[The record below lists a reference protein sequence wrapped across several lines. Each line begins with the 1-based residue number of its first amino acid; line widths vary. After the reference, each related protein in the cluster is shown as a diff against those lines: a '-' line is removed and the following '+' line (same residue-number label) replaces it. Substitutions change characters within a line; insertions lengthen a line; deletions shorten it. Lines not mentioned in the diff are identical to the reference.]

1 MRARDATGKVSTA
14 MNVLLADDERSI
26 AVTLRDELEEAGHQV
41 TVVGDGNSA
50 AEQLRAHTFDL
61 LITDI
66 RMPGKDGIELLKAAK
81 DHDASIDVIVI
92 TGHGT
97 IETAVEAIRH
107 GAYDYV
113 LKPFFNEDILRR
125 VATLAEFRRLKS
137 EVTTLR
143 TQVGADR
150 ARARIVGESEAM
162 GKVLDLVRTIADS
175 DEDVLINGETGTG
188 KELVAKLVHELSPR
202 KDGPFVVLSCSAFPA
217 TLLEDEIFGHERG
230 AFTDARNQK
239 LGRFERANA
248 GTLFLDDIDDVP
260 VETQVKLL
268 RVLQERTLERLG
280 GEKTLPID
288 VRVIAA
294 SKMDLRL
301 AVEDGDFREDLF
313 HRINVIPV
321 RLPALRE
328 RRSDVQMLVRHFV
341 TLYGRGREYALEEA
355 TERELV
361 AYDWPGNVRE
371 LENSVRRAIAMA
383 GEASVLALEHLL
395 VGAPKV
401 RRDTRREDDGAVD
414 RTLREIVR
422 ESEAR
427 HIRRV
432 LKHTGFHRANAAKI
446 LGISRK
452 NLWEK
457 MREYS
462 ITDQQA

>member
-1 MRARDATGKVSTA
+1 MQI
-14 MNVLLADDERSI
+14 LLADDERSI
-26 AVTLRDELEEAGHQV
+26 AITLGDSLKDAGHSV
-41 TVVGDGNSA
+41 ELVDNGNTA
-50 AEQLRAHTFDL
+50 LDRLRRERYDL

-81 DHDASIDVIVI
+81 SLGADIEVIVI

-97 IETAVEAIRH
+97 IPTAVEAIRH

-113 LKPFFNEDILRR
+113 LKPFLNEDLVAR
-125 VATLAEFRRLKS
+125 VRTLAEFRRMKS
-137 EVTTLR
+137 EVDEVQPSSPAQLR
-143 TQVGADR
+143 G
-150 ARARIVGESEAM
+150 RIVGESDAM
-162 GKVLDLVRTIADS
+162 REVLDLVRRIAPS
-175 DEDVLINGETGTG
+175 DEDVLIEGETGTG
-188 KELVAKLVHELSPR
+188 KERVAKLVHDLSPR
-202 KDGPFVVLSCSAFPA
+202 KDGSFVVLSCSAFPA

-230 AFTDARNQK
+230 AFTDARSQK
-239 LGRFERANA
+239 LGRFERAND

-268 RVLQERTLERLG
+268 RILQERSLERLG

-321 RLPALRE
+321 RLPPLRE
-328 RRSDVQMLVRHFV
+328 RRSDVPLLVKHFV
-341 TLYGRGREYALEEA
+341 TLYGRGREYVIEEA
-355 TERELV
+355 TQRELL

-383 GEASVLALEHLL
+383 GEATTLALEHLL
-395 VGAPKV
+395 VGAPRV
-401 RRDTRREDDGAVD
+401 RRDTGPGDDGAVD
-414 RTLREIVR
+414 RTLREVVR

>member
-1 MRARDATGKVSTA
+1 MQI
-14 MNVLLADDERSI
+14 LLADDERSI
-26 AVTLRDELEEAGHQV
+26 AVTLGDSLEDAGHSV
-41 TVVGDGNSA
+41 ELVSDGNTA
-50 AEQLRAHTFDL
+50 LNRLRGQRYDL

-81 DHDASIDVIVI
+81 SLGINIEVIVI

-97 IETAVEAIRH
+97 IPTAVEAIRH

-113 LKPFFNEDILRR
+113 LKPFLNEDLVAR
-125 VATLAEFRRLKS
+125 VRTLAEFRRMKS
-137 EVTTLR
+137 EVDEVQPSSPAELR
-143 TQVGADR
+143 S
-150 ARARIVGESEAM
+150 RIVGESDAM
-162 GKVLDLVRTIADS
+162 REVLDLVRRIASS
-175 DEDVLINGETGTG
+175 DEDVLIEGETGTG
-188 KELVAKLVHELSPR
+188 KERVAKLVHDLSPR
-202 KDGPFVVLSCSAFPA
+202 KDGPFIVLSCSAFPA
-217 TLLEDEIFGHERG
+217 TLLEDEIFGHEKG

-248 GTLFLDDIDDVP
+248 GTLFLDDIDDIP

-288 VRVIAA
+288 VRVVAA
-294 SKMDLRL
+294 SKIDLRL

-328 RRSDVQMLVRHFV
+328 RRTDVDLLVRHFV
-341 TLYGRGREYALEEA
+341 TLYGRGREYTLDEA
-355 TERELV
+355 TVRALV

-383 GEASVLALEHLL
+383 GDASILALEHLL

-401 RRDTRREDDGAVD
+401 RRNTQHEDDGAVD